1 MVNYKIYIHGRP
13 QGQDIWP
20 QCENANDSHY
30 LNSFLDSGI
39 GSKVD
44 AVLQTDIWQG
54 NAYYT
59 YLRRK
64 NVVEKIARGGSGSSY
79 FAITV
84 RFDKSFCRNV
94 NSLYNLLNLVYNNL
108 CNERFVRTSNGN
120 IQYLINRFEEQNDLL
135 AKIHNIVGDNL
146 AKVIAPYI
154 DDIKE
159 SKDTIGKNP
168 VEYALQD
175 VDSPS
180 FVENMLIHKLVV
192 STEYVS
198 LVSQVQPLKTQ
209 NANLTTELNTWKNNA
224 NTLQHDKTNLQ
235 SKISGLEDDNK
246 RLEEK
251 LSTAS
256 ENAAKLYSSQLKTQ
270 AEELKQLRTDVENK
284 DQTLKSV
291 QAENERL
298 RRENEEAAKNKEISN
313 SFEQIKEPLIKFA
326 RLVASRFPENT
337 PAGSPQDSDKS
348 VSMDKIKTWIPMG
361 TFILVLCAV
370 GLCVYSSFI
379 CSPNGKNSSDFA
391 DSIKTKNEIIFTL
404 NNELDSLRNLTGFSV
419 KESGLA
425 SGIPQIIDIT
435 TLINQK
441 IDVDQASGGI
451 IKKDDLCNITL
462 KNGPKKVKI
471 PEFIELYANGQKLTK
486 TQGEEFDVFKY
497 TPTDAGKLKIECKIG
512 YFTLSNPPAREFTV
526 NE

>member
-1 MVNYKIYIHGRP
+1 MSYKIYIHGRP

-108 CNERFVRTSNGN
+108 CNDRFVRTSNGN
-120 IQYLINRFEEQNDLL
+120 IQYLISRFEEKTDLL
-135 AKIHNIVGDNL
+135 AKIRNVIGDNL
-146 AKVIAPYI
+146 ALVIAPYI
-154 DDIKE
+154 DEIKE

-198 LVSQVQPLKTQ
+198 LVNQVQPLKTQ
-209 NANLTTELNTWKNNA
+209 NANLTIELNTWKKNA
-224 NTLQHDKTNLQ
+224 NTLQQDKNDLQ
-235 SKISGLEDDNK
+235 IQISSLRSDK
-246 RLEEK
+246 EK
-251 LSTAS
+251 LEQSLSSAS
-256 ENAAKLYSSQLKTQ
+256 EKAAKSYSSQLSAKD
-270 AEELKQLRTDVENK
+270 EELKL
-284 DQTLKSV
+284 LKSNASKREEILQQV
-291 QAENERL
+291 QAENEKL
-298 RRENEEAAKNKEISN
+298 KKEHENIINNKEISDT
-313 SFEQIKEPLIKFA
+313 FEQIKDPFIKFA
-326 RLVASRFPENT
+326 RLVASRFPENPKT
-337 PAGSPQDSDKS
+337 SNQVDNPTSSQGISL
-348 VSMDKIKTWIPMG
+348 DKIKAWLPLG
-361 TFILVLCAV
+361 TFVLVLLAFCFNLYNSFV
-370 GLCVYSSFI
+370 SHPNNQDFSSLTDSVRI
-379 CSPNGKNSSDFA
+379 K
-391 DSIKTKNEIIFTL
+391 DSIII
-404 NNELDSLRNLTGFSV
+404 SLRHRLSSSPEENPV
-419 KESGLA
+419 KKVLNEEEINRIKEQVKKA
-425 SGIPQIIDIT
+425 SIDIVGT
-435 TLINQK
+435 MKKVNNNNCLIVNEGYSFQLGEWVGPKGQQRFISSAVNDVEFFVDNVK
-441 IDVDQASGGI
+441 IDG
-451 IKKDDLCNITL
+451 N
-462 KNGPKKVKI
+462 
-471 PEFIELYANGQKLTK
+471 
-486 TQGEEFDVFKY
+486 Y
-497 TPTDAGKLKIECKIG
+497 TPNQAGSITIECKING
-512 YFTLSNPPAREFTV
+512 KVIKDRTINVVE
-526 NE
+526 